1 MSWDKSIAVAML
13 LVFLSGCAL
22 SPGQD
27 DAPASSE
34 AEGQRAEAQLA
45 EDFQAAVAL
54 KQAGD
59 LEAARDQ
66 FGQLAEQYP
75 SRTGPHA
82 NLGILAYE
90 AGDTEQASAHF
101 DAVLTLDDSHPVALN
116 HLGVIAREAGE
127 FEAAED
133 YYRRALDADPNHLP
147 AMLNLAF
154 LLDIYLGRPGDALE
168 LYEQYQGQA
177 TDPNPRL
184 EDWIFD
190 AKNRL

>member
-1 MSWDKSIAVAML
+1 MNWGKPITVAML
-13 LVFLSGCAL
+13 LVLLSGCAL

-27 DAPASSE
+27 DASASTE
-34 AEGQRAEAQLA
+34 AEGQQAQLT

-59 LEAARDQ
+59 LEAARAR

-75 SRTGPHA
+75 TRTGPHA

-116 HLGVIAREAGE
+116 HLGVIAREAGN
-127 FEAAED
+127 FGAAED
-133 YYRRALDADPNHLP
+133 YYRRALDADPNHLS

-154 LLDIYLGRPGDALE
+154 LLDIYLGRPGDALP
-168 LYEQYQGQA
+168 LYEQYQSEA
-177 TDPNPRL
+177 KDPHPRL
-184 EDWIFD
+184 KDWIFD

>member
-1 MSWDKSIAVAML
+1 MNWGKPITVAML
-13 LVFLSGCAL
+13 LALLSGCAL

-27 DAPASSE
+27 DAPASPE
-34 AEGQRAEAQLA
+34 AEGQQAQLA

-54 KQAGD
+54 KQEGD
-59 LEAARDQ
+59 LEAARDR

-75 SRTGPHA
+75 TRTGPHA

-154 LLDIYLGRPGDALE
+154 LLDIYLGRPGDALP
-168 LYEQYQGQA
+168 LYEQYQSQA